1 MQDTN
6 HHLEFQTMQDYFTNS
21 SEDIGP
27 FPSIKL
33 FGKSE
38 LDQLSWLLRLTHSYY
53 YIFVDKFRFITATHW
68 ILRSTISS
76 KSEFIISFEKINK
89 NRCKDR
95 MNTVHEIYLTSEYG
109 ICRFIKE

>member
-38 LDQLSWLLRLTHSYY
+38 LDQLS
-53 YIFVDKFRFITATHW
+53 
-68 ILRSTISS
+68 
-76 KSEFIISFEKINK
+76 
-89 NRCKDR
+89 
-95 MNTVHEIYLTSEYG
+95 
-109 ICRFIKE
+109 